1 MSIQNFMTKSLV
13 TLSIDDDLSRAKQAF
28 EQHEIHHILLLD
40 GKELAGIITDRDL
53 FKHLSPAIGTSK
65 ETPKD
70 TSLTKKKL
78 HLIMSRELITAG
90 PEITINE
97 AVLLFYDNHISC
109 LPIVNDNFQPIGIIT
124 WRDVIKIIAVQYRHK
139 QTQQRKTWIT

>member
-1 MSIQNFMTKSLV
+1 MSIEHLMTKTLV
-13 TLSIDDDLSRAKQAF
+13 TLDIDDDLARAKQVF
-28 EQHEIHHILLLD
+28 EQHQIHHILILN
-40 GKELAGIITDRDL
+40 GKELAGLLTDRDL
-53 FKHLSPAIGTSK
+53 FKNLSPTIGTSK

-78 HLIMSRELITAG
+78 HLVMSRELVTAG
-90 PEITINE
+90 TGITINE

-109 LPIVNDNFQPIGIIT
+109 LPIVDDNFRPLGILT

-139 QTQQRKTWIT
+139 LAQPNKPVTS